1 VVVTKRM
8 TNKQRRNQLLQTAYD
23 IVRAEGTE
31 ALTLAHVAER
41 AGVSKPIAYE
51 HFGTRSGLLI
61 AMYRDY
67 DEQQTRAMRA
77 ALGAG
82 GNTIKDVTS
91 ILSAAYVDC
100 AVSSGPEYGAITA
113 ALSATE
119 EMEELLQACRA
130 SFLAECRDAF
140 APFMKIPRKQ
150 IQALLVGILGA
161 AEALSQ
167 AAADGRLSRAEAIRA
182 LSQVMMGALTQ
193 SEQSAKLRRHTAAS
207 IK

>member
-1 VVVTKRM
+1 MVVTKRM
-8 TNKQRRNQLLQTAYD
+8 TNEQRRGQLLQTAFD
-23 IVRAEGTE
+23 IVRSDGTD
-31 ALTLAHVAER
+31 ALSLAHVAER

-77 ALGAG
+77 ALAIG
-82 GNTIKDVTS
+82 GNTIEDVAS
-91 ILSAAYVDC
+91 ILSTAYVDC

-119 EMEELLQACRA
+119 EMEELLQSCRD
-130 SFLAECRDAF
+130 SFLEECRDAF
-140 APFMKIPRKQ
+140 APFVKVPRKQ

-167 AAADGRLSRAEAIRA
+167 AAAGGRISRSEAIRA
-182 LSQVMMGALTQ
+182 LSQVMMGSLH
-193 SEQSAKLRRHTAAS
+193 S
-207 IK
+207 